1 MDNRILVVDD
11 SPTFRGIASITLE
24 KAGNAVTQACD
35 GVDACSYLEDGNFEL
50 FVVDIN
56 MPRMN
61 GIELIHEIRK
71 SAQYQQT
78 PIIVLS
84 TEDDPDVMQKV
95 KDQSVLHWMVKPF
108 TPVELLDKVAGILN

>member
-24 KAGNAVTQACD
+24 KAGNVVTQACD
-35 GVDACSYLEDGNFEL
+35 GLDACGYLENGNFEL

-61 GIELIHEIRK
+61 GVELIHKIREY
-71 SAQYQQT
+71 SQYQET

-84 TEDDPDVMQKV
+84 TEDDPSVMQKV
-95 KDQSVLHWMVKPF
+95 KDQSVLYWLVKPF
-108 TPVELLDKVAGILN
+108 TPVELLDKVADIFK